1 MCRFAFETNFRAL
14 LIALLVAGFAIFCN
28 AAICAFDATSNYP
41 TVQGPDGTL
50 YAVVPEDNANDALS
64 VADFNQEI
72 RRPSSGFFN
81 AFFSSRDDQLE
92 WEPLYRGQVA
102 SLIPPVES
110 TSSNSTIGSS
120 SVSNATSNVVAPPT
134 VGSDSPFEPAPII
147 PEGEPTTFQKI
158 FKYRQEISGYYMFLP
173 ASNAKGLGMNELE
186 ARLLFAIP
194 CKTMQS
200 VNNMNN
206 GYFLLTPSF
215 VYDNLSIRPGDASQ
229 KRTENV
235 FDAGLTTTFLT
246 NYNDLEAHV
255 DFSIGI
261 ASIFKKLQSEALYF
275 RGRAEIGLPIDNEK
289 QVKLFGGVQYLDRI
303 HYKLVPIVGVT
314 YNPNP
319 QNRLRLAFPNPRWD
333 HYLTKVNETDWWLF
347 VHGDIDG
354 NSWLMYSSD
363 MTVRGKNSFRVDYND
378 YKVGVGVSF
387 DCPSRLRG
395 SFEVGGSF
403 GREMRT
409 KNGRIYEPKSAV
421 YLKFGLVY

>member
-1 MCRFAFETNFRAL
+1 MCRFPIQTNLRAL
-14 LIALLVAGFAIFCN
+14 IIALLVAAVAFFCN
-28 AAICAFDATSNYP
+28 AAIRAFDATSPYP
-41 TVQGPDGTL
+41 TIQGPDGTL
-50 YAVVPEDNANDALS
+50 YAVVPDYATNYDS
-64 VADFNQEI
+64 PDDFSHET
-72 RRPSSGFFN
+72 RRASSGLFS
-81 AFFSSRDDQLE
+81 AFFSNRDDLLE
-92 WEPLYRGQVA
+92 WETLYRGQTP

-120 SVSNATSNVVAPPT
+120 SVSNATSNVVAPPA
-134 VGSDSPFEPAPII
+134 VGSDSPFEPTPVV

-158 FKYRQEISGYYMFLP
+158 FKYRQEISGSYMFLP
-173 ASNAKGLGMNELE
+173 ASNSKGLGMNELE

-206 GYFLLTPSF
+206 GYFLLTPNF
-215 VYDNLSIRPGDASQ
+215 VYDNLAIRPGAPSQ

-235 FDAGLTTTFLT
+235 FDAGLTTTFLA

-255 DFSIGI
+255 DFSIGV
-261 ASIFKKLQSEALYF
+261 ASIFKKINGEAIYF
-275 RGRAEIGLPIDNEK
+275 RGRAELGLPIDNEK

-303 HYKLVPIVGVT
+303 RYKLVPIVGVT

-354 NSWLMYSSD
+354 NSWLMYDSET
-363 MTVRGKNSFRVDYND
+363 TVRGKNTFRVDYND

-387 DCPSRLRG
+387 DCPTRLRG

-409 KNGRIYEPKSAV
+409 KNGSIYEPKSAV
-421 YLKFGLVY
+421 YLKFGLLY

>member
-1 MCRFAFETNFRAL
+1 MCRFAMDFHFRAP
-14 LIALLVAGFAIFCN
+14 LIAVLVAGFALFCN
-28 AAICAFDATSNYP
+28 AAVCAFDATNP
-41 TVQGPDGTL
+41 FPAVQGSDGTV
-50 YAVVPEDNANDALS
+50 YAVVPDDQTLDDS
-64 VADFNQEI
+64 PVGVFTPQK
-72 RRPSSGFFN
+72 RRVSSGFFG
-81 AFFSSRDDQLE
+81 AFCSNRDDQRE
-92 WEPLYRGQVA
+92 WETLYRGQA
-102 SLIPPVES
+102 SSIIPPVES
-110 TSSNSTIGSS
+110 TSSSSTIGSS
-120 SVSNATSNVVAPPT
+120 SVSNATSKVVAPPT
-134 VGSDSPFEPAPII
+134 VGSDSPFEPTPLT

-158 FKYRQEISGYYMFLP
+158 FKYRQEISGSYMFLP
-173 ASNAKGLGMNELE
+173 ASNSRGLGMNELE

-215 VYDNLSIRPGDASQ
+215 VYDNLSIRPGSDFQ
-229 KRTENV
+229 KITENV
-235 FDAGLTTTFLT
+235 FDAGLTTTFLA

-261 ASIFKKLQSEALYF
+261 ASIFKKIQSEALYF
-275 RGRAEIGLPIDNEK
+275 RGRAEVGLPIDNEK

-303 HYKLVPIVGVT
+303 YYKLVPIVGVT
-314 YNPNP
+314 YNPNQ

-354 NSWLMYSSD
+354 NSWLMYSSEV
-363 MTVRGKNSFRVDYND
+363 TVRGKHSFKVDYND

-387 DCPSRLRG
+387 DCPARLRG

-409 KNGRIYEPKSAV
+409 KDGQTYEPKSAV
-421 YLKFGLVY
+421 YLKFGLLY